1 MLSRNPRKAYLY
13 IKEWMETKKV
23 SDDELAN
30 RLDIGRA
37 TVWKW
42 YSQQHR
48 LNPEKIF
55 NIASALG
62 IRPEELWSDPSEPNL
77 NAIIADAPEDLRA
90 TAADIVRR
98 LVAHH

>member
-1 MLSRNPRKAYLY
+1 MLSRNPPKAYLY
-13 IKEWMETKKV
+13 IKEWMEAKKV

-48 LNPEKIF
+48 LNPEKIA

-62 IRPEELWSDPSEPNL
+62 IRPEELWNAPSELNL
-77 NAIIADAPEDLRA
+77 NAIVADAPEDLRA

-98 LVAHH
+98 LVGHH